1 MDETDAG
8 GNMKFFSRKK
18 VPVFIILKHNDEL
31 IRLWVDKNMK
41 PYKVELRTK
50 NYQGYLNVD
59 EFLKRLA
66 IGSS

>member
-1 MDETDAG
+1 
-8 GNMKFFSRKK
+8 MKFFSRRK
-18 VPVFIILKHNDEL
+18 VPVFITLKNKDDL

-59 EFLKRLA
+59 EFLKRLT
-66 IGSS
+66 IGAS